1 MTMETLTFL
10 IDVDNTL
17 LANDEVKENLNE
29 YLEAELGPELT
40 ARYWELYEKAR
51 KEEGVVDIPLAL
63 KWLRETTPLSA
74 MDEQT
79 YRHVVSLFENYPFH
93 RALYPGTLK
102 TLRYLSKL
110 GTTVIVS
117 DGDKFFQAEKI
128 VRSCLADAVDGRVLI
143 YTHKQQH
150 LDEVLKLYPADHYA
164 MIDDKPD
171 ILADSKAILDGRL
184 TTVFVEQGKYARMQK
199 PPNFH
204 PDIAVAHIADL
215 LHYTREQFL
224 QASTS

>member
-1 MTMETLTFL
+1 METLTFL

-17 LANDEVKENLNE
+17 IANDEVKEDLNE
-29 YLEAELGPELT
+29 HLLAELGPKLT
-40 ARYWELYEKAR
+40 ERFWELYEKAR
-51 KEEGVVDIPLAL
+51 SQEGVVDIPLAL
-63 KWLRETTPLSA
+63 KWLRETTPPSE
-74 MDEQT
+74 MDELT
-79 YRHVVSLFENYPFH
+79 YRHVVSLFENYPFYK
-93 RALYPGTLK
+93 ALYPGTLE

-128 VRSCLADAVDGRVLI
+128 LRSNLADAVDGRVLI
-143 YTHKQQH
+143 YKHKQEH
-150 LDEVLKLYPADHYA
+150 LEEVLKLYPADHYV

-171 ILADSKAILDGRL
+171 ILADSKAILNGRL
-184 TTVFVEQGKYARMQK
+184 TTVFVDQGKYAHMPK

-204 PDIAVAHIADL
+204 PDITVEHIADL

-224 QASTS
+224 QAGKS

>member
-1 MTMETLTFL
+1 METLTFL

-63 KWLRETTPLSA
+63 KWLRETTPLSE
-74 MDEQT
+74 MDDFC
-79 YRHVVSLFENYPFH
+79 YRHIVSLFEHYPFYK
-93 RALYPGTLK
+93 ALYPGTLK
-102 TLRYLSKL
+102 TLRYLGTL

-117 DGDKFFQAEKI
+117 DGDKFFQPEKI
-128 VRSCLADAVDGRVLI
+128 VRSHLAAAVDDRVLI

-150 LDEVLKLYPADHYA
+150 LDEILKLYPADHYA

-171 ILADSKAILDGRL
+171 ILADSKAILGDRL
-184 TTVFVEQGKYARMQK
+184 TTVFVEQGKYALQK

-215 LHYTREQFL
+215 LHYTKEQFL
-224 QASTS
+224 QASKS

>member
-1 MTMETLTFL
+1 METLTFL

-17 LANDEVKENLNE
+17 LANDEVKENQNE

-51 KEEGVVDIPLAL
+51 KEAGVVNIPLAL
-63 KWLRETTPLSA
+63 KWLRETTPLSE

-79 YRHVVSLFENYPFH
+79 YRHIVSMFENYPFH
-93 RALYPGTLK
+93 KALYPGTLK
-102 TLRYLSKL
+102 TLRYLGTL

-117 DGDKFFQAEKI
+117 DGDKFYQAEKI
-128 VRSCLADAVDGRVLI
+128 VRSCLSDAVDGRVLI

-150 LDEVLKLYPADHYA
+150 LDEVLKLYAADHYA

-171 ILADSKAILDGRL
+171 ILVDSKAILDGRL
-184 TTVFVEQGKYARMQK
+184 TTVFVDQGKYAHAQK

-204 PDIAVAHIADL
+204 PDIAVEHIADL

-224 QASTS
+224 QASK